1 MASPGLHFRS
11 YSVRSPLTTGP
22 PSARPVLALL
32 SSEGLS
38 RAARDLRR
46 LYYIRMEELERAEPR
61 SATREAKESVQMP
74 RWRRVIR

>member
-61 SATREAKESVQMP
+61 SYAAEVQEGVQTP